1 MDHYVRP
8 ISSERDVD
16 PIVRV
21 KRAQDERERRE
32 REQQE
37 RREREQ
43 PKPAAPAA
51 AEAAPQPDGP
61 VEGDD
66 GHLHIDIRA

>member
-8 ISSERDVD
+8 ISADRDVD
-16 PIVRV
+16 PIARV

-37 RREREQ
+37 RGRREQ
-43 PKPAAPAA
+43 PKPSAPAA
-51 AEAAPQPDGP
+51 EAAAPQPDGP